1 MSGANC
7 SSEAWWPESLA
18 DFFFLY
24 FIHVFIYLYHLILY
38 PILSYIFLVV
48 IVVVVFFP
56 FDFFLVEFS
65 IETTKCGEAAKSPSA
80 FAWHDHV
87 TRLESVSLAVFVSL
101 FVDPELITMVMAC
114 KLDTD
119 LLGNSSA
126 NGSNG
131 NLPQAAT
138 DAVGCRRFFL
148 GSLCKAMAVF
158 SAC

>member
-1 MSGANC
+1 MFFRGLMTWKFGWFLFPLFYTCFYIFISFD
-7 SSEAWWPESLA
+7 SLPNS
-18 DFFFLY
+18 
-24 FIHVFIYLYHLILY
+24 LIF
-38 PILSYIFLVV
+38 FLVV